1 MWALRRASIPL
12 KSQGFG
18 LGAARASCS
27 RLEVLCGSVDDEA
40 VILASKAVSGGH
52 LPLSRFYHRTHD
64 CSNFFGGRRGLSSQA
79 GAESSG
85 EEDDLEEGFSELE
98 TPATNAVQKSIAEDE
113 KEYGLISES
122 ELSGDH
128 DDIENDLELSETET
142 EPSRKPTPTKRKF
155 SKLFKA
161 IMDAPDISINSA
173 LTKYVE
179 EGNDL
184 SRAEISLAMTHLRTR
199 RMYGKALQL
208 SEWLETNE
216 KLDFIERDYAS
227 CLDLIAKLRGL
238 QKAESY
244 IQKIPESFRGE
255 VVYRTL
261 LANCVASNNVKK
273 AEEVFNR
280 MKDKGFPV
288 TSFACNQLLLL
299 YKRLDKKKVADVLL
313 LMEKENVKLTQFSY
327 KILIDIKGQSNDL
340 TGMDQVVEA
349 MKSEGIEPDSGTQA
363 ILAKHYVSG
372 GQKEKAE
379 AILREMEGD
388 NLKEHRWTCRLL
400 LPLYAELGKADQV
413 ARIWKLCESN
423 PWLDVCMAA
432 IEAWGK
438 LSKIEEAEAVFKRMS
453 KTWKKLSTKHYTA
466 LLKVYADHKMLS
478 KGKDLVKQMAES
490 GCHIGPLTWDA
501 LVKLHVEGGEVEKAD
516 SILHK
521 AQQQNKLKPM
531 FSSYMLIMD
540 QYAKRGDIHNT
551 EKIFHRMRQV
561 GYMARFKQFQTL
573 VQAYINAK
581 TPAYGIRDRMKADN
595 VFPNKA
601 LAAQVA
607 QVDAFRKTAVSE
619 LLD

>member
-1 MWALRRASIPL
+1 MWALRRASNPL
-12 KSQGFG
+12 KSHGFG
-18 LGAARASCS
+18 LGTARACCS
-27 RLEVLCGSVDDEA
+27 RLEVSCGCVDDEA
-40 VILASKAVSGGH
+40 GILPYPKAVSDGR
-52 LPLSRFYHRTHD
+52 LPLLRFYHHTHD
-64 CSNFFGGRRGLSSQA
+64 RSNFFGGRCGLSSQA

-98 TPATNAVQKSIAEDE
+98 N
-113 KEYGLISES
+113 EYGLISEP
-122 ELSGDH
+122 EPSGDH

-142 EPSRKPTPTKRKF
+142 EPSRKTTPSKRKF

-161 IMDAPDISINSA
+161 IMDAPDISVNSV
-173 LTKYVE
+173 LDKYVE

-184 SRAEISLAMTHLRTR
+184 SRAEISLAMANLRRR
-199 RMYGKALQL
+199 RMYGRALQL
-208 SEWLETNE
+208 SEWLETNK

-255 VVYRTL
+255 VIYRTL
-261 LANCVASNNVKK
+261 LANCVAGNNVKK
-273 AEEVFNR
+273 AEEVFNK

-288 TSFACNQLLLL
+288 SSFACNQLLLL
-299 YKRLDKKKVADVLL
+299 YKRLDRKKIADVLL

-349 MKSEGIEPDSGTQA
+349 MKSEGIEPDTSTQA

-372 GQKEKAE
+372 GFKEKAE
-379 AILREMEGD
+379 AILKEMEGD
-388 NLKEHRWTCRLL
+388 NLKEHRGTCRLL

-413 ARIWKLCESN
+413 ARIWKVCESN

-438 LSKIEEAEAVFKRMS
+438 LSKVEEAEAVFKRMS
-453 KTWKKLSTKHYTA
+453 RTWKKLSTKHYTA

-501 LVKLHVEGGEVEKAD
+501 LVRLHVEGGEVEKAD
-516 SILHK
+516 SILLK

-531 FSSYMLIMD
+531 FSSYMAIMD

-561 GYMARFKQFQTL
+561 GYVARFKQFQTL
-573 VQAYINAK
+573 VQAYKNAK
-581 TPAYGIRDRMKADN
+581 TPAYGIRDRMRADN

-601 LAAQVA
+601 LAAEVA

>member
-1 MWALRRASIPL
+1 M
-12 KSQGFG
+12 
-18 LGAARASCS
+18 
-27 RLEVLCGSVDDEA
+27 
-40 VILASKAVSGGH
+40 
-52 LPLSRFYHRTHD
+52 
-64 CSNFFGGRRGLSSQA
+64 
-79 GAESSG
+79 
-85 EEDDLEEGFSELE
+85 
-98 TPATNAVQKSIAEDE
+98 
-113 KEYGLISES
+113 LIS
-122 ELSGDH
+122 
-128 DDIENDLELSETET
+128 
-142 EPSRKPTPTKRKF
+142 
-155 SKLFKA
+155 
-161 IMDAPDISINSA
+161 
-173 LTKYVE
+173 
-179 EGNDL
+179 
-184 SRAEISLAMTHLRTR
+184 
-199 RMYGKALQL
+199 QL
-208 SEWLETNE
+208 SEWLETNK

-261 LANCVASNNVKK
+261 LANCVAGNNVKK

-288 TSFACNQLLLL
+288 TSFACNQLLIL

-327 KILIDIKGQSNDL
+327 KILIDIKGQANDL

-349 MKSEGIEPDSGTQA
+349 MKSEGIEPDSSTQA

-372 GQKEKAE
+372 GRKEKAE
-379 AILREMEGD
+379 AILKEMEGD

-438 LSKIEEAEAVFKRMS
+438 LNKVEEAEAVFKKMS

-490 GCHIGPLTWDA
+490 GCHIGPLAWDA

-516 SILHK
+516 SILLK
-521 AQQQNKLKPM
+521 AQQQNKFKPM

-561 GYMARFKQFQTL
+561 GYVARFKQFQTL

-581 TPAYGIRDRMKADN
+581 TPAYGIRDRMRADN